1 MKLLFQRSASR
12 TSTGACG
19 AEAAVEDYVAYCE
32 RSPKQHDDA
41 LLVYIMLRSHYD
53 ALHPACMM
61 HCILHA
67 GCMA

>member
-41 LLVYIMLRSHYD
+41 LLVYIKGK
-53 ALHPACMM
+53 
-61 HCILHA
+61 CIYIAPLL
-67 GCMA
+67 